1 VKRSGVADLP
11 LHGGR
16 VPPWLATRM
25 VTLGTAIVES
35 VLYHYDRP
43 ALLSRL
49 SDPFWFQALGS
60 VMGMDWHSSGI
71 TTSVMGALKKGL
83 NPRAHELGI
92 HICGGRGKQSRNT
105 PAELRAI
112 AARTSLDG
120 DALVRTSR
128 LTARID
134 NNAVA
139 DGFQIYLHSFV
150 LTSDGEWAI
159 VQQGMN
165 EATRTARRYHW
176 HSATVRDFTT
186 EPHTAIV
193 GEHAGTIMN
202 LVDRQAGPAQDALMA
217 IAREDPARTLA
228 DVRRL
233 EMPAHHDVRA
243 ADVNEKRLGAVLAL
257 AHERDLRDFASFL
270 LLEQLGPRTLQSLAL
285 IAEVVHGTPT
295 RFDDPA
301 RFAFAHGGKDGH
313 PFPVPLRVYDESIA
327 VLRRALDLAKLGHSE
342 KLDGMSRLD
351 AFVRG
356 IERGRRPEA
365 DVEAT
370 IAHERAISSSL
381 GGRTVFDGKRDRR
394 GNRGSH
400 TKQLDLF
407 DPRIDDEKRAAKV
420 EGKQ

>member
-1 VKRSGVADLP
+1 MKRSGVADLP

-35 VLYHYDRP
+35 VLYHHDRS

-83 NPRAHELGI
+83 NPKAHELGVYV
-92 HICGGRGKQSRNT
+92 CGGRGKQSRNT
-105 PAELRAI
+105 PAELRDI

-165 EATRTARRYHW
+165 ESSRLARRYHW
-176 HSATVRDFTT
+176 HSATVRDFTA

-193 GEHAGTIMN
+193 GQHAGTIMN
-202 LVDRQAGPAQDALMA
+202 LVDRQARPAQDALLT
-217 IAREDPARTLA
+217 IARDDPARTLA
-228 DVRRL
+228 EVRRL
-233 EMPAHHDVRA
+233 EMPARHDVRA
-243 ADVNEKRLGAVLAL
+243 GDVNEKRLGAVLAL

-285 IAEVVHGTPT
+285 IAEVVHGAPT
-295 RFDDPA
+295 RFNDPA

-327 VLRRALDLAKLGHSE
+327 VLRRALDLAKVGHSE

-356 IERGRRPEA
+356 IERRRQPEA
-365 DVEAT
+365 DVAAA
-370 IAHERAISSSL
+370 IAHERAISRSC
-381 GGRTVFDGKRDRR
+381 GGRTVFDDKRPRK
-394 GNRGSH
+394 G
-400 TKQLDLF
+400 QLDLF
-407 DPRIDDEKRAAKV
+407 
-420 EGKQ
+420 